1 MSRLTALLCLCSIT
15 ACTRWSTQTVYGQK
29 YEVERRLLGSP
40 AIEETSSSSLSG
52 GFSHVSS
59 SETDHYRHHTLHDG
73 ASFGSFGGDT
83 ASSKMTHCVQQ
94 AQIHYKQPYQV
105 VPTETGRTL
114 DLAGAA
120 TAIFAGVMVMVIADV
135 QSQTIF
141 KPGDPLYSPPPS
153 PVPGFVLGGAAIAG
167 GIGLIAYSFGRLPRG
182 NPPATERGEE
192 DLVETEY
199 VEATGCGLPG
209 DPTVQR

>member
-1 MSRLTALLCLCSIT
+1 MFRLTALVALCSFT
-15 ACTRWSTQTVYGQK
+15 ACTHWSTETVYGQK
-29 YEVERRLLGSP
+29 YEVERKLLGSP

-52 GFSHVSS
+52 GFSHASS
-59 SETDHYRHHTLHDG
+59 SETDRYRHHTLHDG

-94 AQIHYKQPYQV
+94 AEIHYKQPYQV
-105 VPTETGRTL
+105 VPVASGRAL
-114 DLAGAA
+114 DLAGGVAA
-120 TAIFAGVMVMVIADV
+120 ILAGSMVMFIADM

-141 KPGDPLYSPPPS
+141 QPGDPLYTQPPS
-153 PVPGFVLGGAAIAG
+153 AVPGMLIGGAVIAG
-167 GIGLIAYSFGRLPRG
+167 GIGLLAYSFGKLPKD
-182 NPPATERGEE
+182 PAPKSEQGEQ
-192 DLVETEY
+192 DVVETDF